1 MNQLTIFDEDGNYRR
16 TLLWIPE
23 VQFDEN
29 GEATVRLFNNSKKT
43 AISVEVEGITGK
55 GMPVT
60 WNSRMEER

>member
-16 TLLWIPE
+16 TLLWIPK

-43 AISVEVEGITGK
+43 AISVEAEGITGK
-55 GMPVT
+55 GIPVT
-60 WNSRMEER
+60 WNSRTEGF